1 MLLLK
6 KQVTTSIYDV
16 LIHGL
21 DNNGNQDCV
30 KHFIERSLFQKC
42 LGRYKMN
49 DAQQKEA
56 AKQFVA
62 YWKGK
67 GYEKGES
74 QPFWL
79 SLLRDV
85 YGVEHPEQYIFFEEQ
100 VHLDHTSFIDG
111 TIPSTKV
118 LIEQK
123 GVGKDLKKPIK
134 QSDGTLLTPFQ
145 QAKRYITELPLSQHP
160 RWVVTC
166 NFEKFFV
173 YDMER
178 PGGEPEEILLE
189 NLPTEYYR
197 LSFLVDNKNEHLKR
211 EMEVSIAAG
220 EMVGLLYDAFRK
232 QYANPDSEN
241 ALKSLNIL
249 CVRLVFCLYAEDAG
263 IFGHHGMFHDYL
275 AEYDTRHMRKAL
287 IELFHVLDTAP
298 ENRDLYLKD
307 DNPQLAAFPYVN
319 GGLFA
324 NEDIEIPPFTD
335 EIRTLLLEKASADFN
350 WSEISPTIFGAV
362 FESTLNPETRR
373 SGGMHYTSI
382 ENIHK
387 VIDPLFLD
395 DLKKEFEEICEISI
409 EKTRERKL
417 KEFQNKLATLTFLD
431 PACGSGNFLT
441 ETYISLR
448 RLENDVL
455 RILFHGQISFGEAGL
470 NPIQVSIGQFY
481 GIEINDFAVTVAKT
495 ALWIAESQMM
505 KETEDIVHMSLDFLP
520 LKSYTNITEGNALRI
535 NWENVVSKN
544 NLSYIMGN
552 PPFVGARLMEQG
564 SAQKKEVQTIFGN
577 IKDVQDLDYVTCW
590 YKLASQYIQNTKIQ
604 VCFVSTNSICQGSQV
619 PILWNVLFH
628 DYHVHINFAYQTFK
642 WDSES
647 SSQAAVHCVIVG
659 FAGFNRNEKWLFT
672 DGVNGKIVS
681 NISPYLVEGEDIFV
695 VAEKE
700 SLCGMPKMNFGNQP
714 RDGGFFVIKED
725 EYQDILGKEPELQK
739 WLHPYIGADEF
750 IKGKKRW
757 CLWLKHASPKDIM
770 NSKILSKKVEAVR
783 QFRLSSK
790 AKTTNSYAKVPQ
802 LFAQITQPDDVDF
815 LIIPS
820 VSSERRRYVPIGFAT
835 SNIISSNAVQ
845 IVPDATLYHF
855 GILTSNIHMA
865 WLRAVCGRLKSDY
878 RYSKEIVYNTFPWP
892 NPTGIQKSKIE
903 QTAQAI
909 LDARAQYPDCS
920 FADMYG
926 EKMYLFPKLLKAH
939 QNNDRAVMEAY
950 GFTKDHPAYSNESV
964 CVAELM
970 KMYQKLVNNSGQ
982 NSDNSQ

>member
-1 MLLLK
+1 M
-6 KQVTTSIYDV
+6 
-16 LIHGL
+16 
-21 DNNGNQDCV
+21 
-30 KHFIERSLFQKC
+30 
-42 LGRYKMN
+42 
-49 DAQQKEA
+49 
-56 AKQFVA
+56 
-62 YWKGK
+62 
-67 GYEKGES
+67 
-74 QPFWL
+74 
-79 SLLRDV
+79 
-85 YGVEHPEQYIFFEEQ
+85 
-100 VHLDHTSFIDG
+100 
-111 TIPSTKV
+111 
-118 LIEQK
+118 
-123 GVGKDLKKPIK
+123 
-134 QSDGTLLTPFQ
+134 
-145 QAKRYITELPLSQHP
+145 
-160 RWVVTC
+160 
-166 NFEKFFV
+166 
-173 YDMER
+173 
-178 PGGEPEEILLE
+178 
-189 NLPTEYYR
+189 
-197 LSFLVDNKNEHLKR
+197 
-211 EMEVSIAAG
+211 
-220 EMVGLLYDAFRK
+220 
-232 QYANPDSEN
+232 
-241 ALKSLNIL
+241 
-249 CVRLVFCLYAEDAG
+249 
-263 IFGHHGMFHDYL
+263 
-275 AEYDTRHMRKAL
+275 
-287 IELFHVLDTAP
+287 
-298 ENRDLYLKD
+298 
-307 DNPQLAAFPYVN
+307 
-319 GGLFA
+319 
-324 NEDIEIPPFTD
+324 
-335 EIRTLLLEKASADFN
+335 
-350 WSEISPTIFGAV
+350 
-362 FESTLNPETRR
+362 
-373 SGGMHYTSI
+373 
-382 ENIHK
+382 
-387 VIDPLFLD
+387 
-395 DLKKEFEEICEISI
+395 
-409 EKTRERKL
+409 
-417 KEFQNKLATLTFLD
+417 ATD

-448 RLENDVL
+448 RLENEAL
-455 RILFHGQISFGEAGL
+455 RILSHGQISFGDADW
-470 NPIQVSIGQFY
+470 NPIQVSIAQFY

-505 KETEDIVHMSLDFLP
+505 KETEDVVHMSLNFLP
-520 LKSYTNITEGNALRI
+520 LKSYTNITEGNALEI
-535 NWENVVSKN
+535 NWEDVAPKYK
-544 NLSYIMGN
+544 LSFIMGN

-564 SAQKKEVQTIFGN
+564 SDQKKEVQTIFGN

-672 DGVNGKIVS
+672 DGSNGKIVS

-725 EYQDILGKEPELQK
+725 EYHDIMEKEPEIQK

-770 NSKILSKKVEAVR
+770 NSKILSEKVEAVR

-790 AKTTNSYAKVPQ
+790 AKTTNGYAKVPQ

-865 WLRAVCGRLKSDY
+865 WMRAVCGRLKSDY

-892 NPTGIQKSKIE
+892 NPTDAQKIKIE

-909 LDARAQYPDCS
+909 LDVRAQYSDCS

-926 EKMYLFPKLLKAH
+926 EKMYLFPELLKAH
-939 QNNDRAVMEAY
+939 QNNDRAVMQAY
-950 GFTKDHPAYSNESV
+950 GFSIKDMTESS

-970 KMYQKLVNNSGQ
+970 KMYQGLVNR
-982 NSDNSQ
+982 

>member
-1 MLLLK
+1 M
-6 KQVTTSIYDV
+6 
-16 LIHGL
+16 
-21 DNNGNQDCV
+21 
-30 KHFIERSLFQKC
+30 
-42 LGRYKMN
+42 
-49 DAQQKEA
+49 
-56 AKQFVA
+56 
-62 YWKGK
+62 
-67 GYEKGES
+67 
-74 QPFWL
+74 
-79 SLLRDV
+79 
-85 YGVEHPEQYIFFEEQ
+85 
-100 VHLDHTSFIDG
+100 
-111 TIPSTKV
+111 
-118 LIEQK
+118 
-123 GVGKDLKKPIK
+123 
-134 QSDGTLLTPFQ
+134 
-145 QAKRYITELPLSQHP
+145 
-160 RWVVTC
+160 
-166 NFEKFFV
+166 
-173 YDMER
+173 
-178 PGGEPEEILLE
+178 
-189 NLPTEYYR
+189 
-197 LSFLVDNKNEHLKR
+197 
-211 EMEVSIAAG
+211 
-220 EMVGLLYDAFRK
+220 
-232 QYANPDSEN
+232 
-241 ALKSLNIL
+241 
-249 CVRLVFCLYAEDAG
+249 
-263 IFGHHGMFHDYL
+263 
-275 AEYDTRHMRKAL
+275 
-287 IELFHVLDTAP
+287 
-298 ENRDLYLKD
+298 
-307 DNPQLAAFPYVN
+307 
-319 GGLFA
+319 
-324 NEDIEIPPFTD
+324 
-335 EIRTLLLEKASADFN
+335 
-350 WSEISPTIFGAV
+350 
-362 FESTLNPETRR
+362 
-373 SGGMHYTSI
+373 
-382 ENIHK
+382 
-387 VIDPLFLD
+387 IDPLFLD
-395 DLKKEFEEICEISI
+395 DLKKEFEEICGIAV

-417 KEFQNKLATLTFLD
+417 KEFQKKLATLTFLD

-448 RLENDVL
+448 RLENEAL
-455 RILFHGQISFGEAGL
+455 RILSHGQISFGDADW
-470 NPIQVSIGQFY
+470 NPIQVSIAQFY

-505 KETEDIVHMSLDFLP
+505 KETEDVVHMSLNFLP
-520 LKSYTNITEGNALRI
+520 LKSYTNITEGNALEI
-535 NWENVVSKN
+535 NWEDVAPKYK
-544 NLSYIMGN
+544 LSFIMGN

-564 SAQKKEVQTIFGN
+564 SDQKKEVQTIFGN

-672 DGVNGKIVS
+672 DGSNGKIVS

-725 EYQDILGKEPELQK
+725 EYHDIMEKEPEIQK

-770 NSKILSKKVEAVR
+770 NSKILSEKVEAVR

-790 AKTTNSYAKVPQ
+790 AKTTNGYAKVPQ

-865 WLRAVCGRLKSDY
+865 WMRAVCGRLKSDY

-892 NPTGIQKSKIE
+892 NPTDAQKIKIE

-909 LDARAQYPDCS
+909 LDVRAQYSDCS

-926 EKMYLFPKLLKAH
+926 EKMYLFPELLKAH
-939 QNNDRAVMEAY
+939 QNNDRAVMQAY
-950 GFTKDHPAYSNESV
+950 GFSIKDMTESS

-970 KMYQKLVNNSGQ
+970 KMYQGLVNR
-982 NSDNSQ
+982 